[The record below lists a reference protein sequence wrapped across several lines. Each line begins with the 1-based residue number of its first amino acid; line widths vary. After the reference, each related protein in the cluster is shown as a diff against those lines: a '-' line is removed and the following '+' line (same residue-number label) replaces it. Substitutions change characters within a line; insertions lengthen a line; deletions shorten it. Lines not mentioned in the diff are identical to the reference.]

1 MAVPSINKKV
11 FSEIIPMGATS
22 AGIRCLL
29 ATAAF
34 FVGVGLAKGVLQIVK
49 STFLSKTK
57 VRLSA
62 QAQAAVMAR
71 VLLQPDSF
79 FSKASSGKLSVKIK
93 NSRTLASLIIDQL
106 FNTSITAIFSIQYI
120 PQMLKYAPS
129 LVVPALILLAV
140 QLGISILTSL
150 VAMNNEKELLDAQVE
165 NNNFTFQCMKGVQKI
180 KGIGAESRIFYI
192 WSSMYH
198 RILKHSLNQPKLSM
212 LSEPIEGFLSSITT
226 IALLCMAIL
235 SGVPY
240 ADYTAFVASF
250 SLASGVMETM
260 VSSFTSII
268 RMQPKFRQLREI
280 IQAEEESQTT
290 KEYIHR
296 LRGKI
301 TVDHLSFQY
310 ESATFSC
317 IKDISLEIKPGEKV
331 AFVGE
336 SGCGKSTLLKLLL
349 GMERPD
355 QGSISYDDIPM
366 GQINLRSLR
375 RHIGSVFQFSRVIPG
390 TISENI
396 LFSSGTHSEEDVWK
410 AAEDAAIA
418 EDIRNLPLGLET
430 EITDTNSGGFSGGQK
445 QRILIARAF
454 VSNPSILLLDE
465 ATSALDNLTQAHVLE
480 SVYKMKST
488 VIMVAHRLST
498 VKNCDRIIVFK
509 DGRIEE
515 EGNYEELI
523 QKKGYFAKLVEKQT
537 LEMVNR

>member
-1 MAVPSINKKV
+1 
-11 FSEIIPMGATS
+11 
-22 AGIRCLL
+22 
-29 ATAAF
+29 
-34 FVGVGLAKGVLQIVK
+34 
-49 STFLSKTK
+49 
-57 VRLSA
+57 
-62 QAQAAVMAR
+62 
-71 VLLQPDSF
+71 
-79 FSKASSGKLSVKIK
+79 
-93 NSRTLASLIIDQL
+93 
-106 FNTSITAIFSIQYI
+106 
-120 PQMLKYAPS
+120 
-129 LVVPALILLAV
+129 
-140 QLGISILTSL
+140 
-150 VAMNNEKELLDAQVE
+150 
-165 NNNFTFQCMKGVQKI
+165 
-180 KGIGAESRIFYI
+180 
-192 WSSMYH
+192 
-198 RILKHSLNQPKLSM
+198 M